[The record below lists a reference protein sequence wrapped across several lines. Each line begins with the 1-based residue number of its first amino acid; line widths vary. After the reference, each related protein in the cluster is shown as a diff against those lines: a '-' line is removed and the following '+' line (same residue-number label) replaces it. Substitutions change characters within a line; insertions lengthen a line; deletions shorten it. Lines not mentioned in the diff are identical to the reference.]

1 MPSPTQESENWR
13 GILWAMLSVLGA
25 SAMAVS
31 VRGASLGLDTRLIVG
46 YRLFF
51 TLIIL
56 GLTLFLIPHL
66 RSKIRFNHPR
76 AHLIR
81 GFLMACSIHFG
92 FYTLSV
98 VPLAAAAIL
107 FATAPIFATI
117 FSVILGRETIGPRR
131 TIAIVVGFLG
141 TIIVMRPSSE
151 LIDINMIYGI
161 ASSIFFGF
169 ALVMSRNL
177 ARTDGPISTL
187 ISTTAIGLIITIP
200 LAAPVFEI
208 TTDLTLILWISVLII
223 FGILR
228 QYADIQAYRYAQAAV
243 IAPISYFR
251 MVLIGVMAFFFFE
264 EIPIL
269 TTYIG
274 AFIVIASTIYI
285 TNRERIAK
293 NLN

>member
-1 MPSPTQESENWR
+1 
-13 GILWAMLSVLGA
+13 MLSVLGA

-66 RSKIRFNHPR
+66 RSEIRFNHPR

-187 ISTTAIGLIITIP
+187 ISSTAIGLIITIP

>member
-66 RSKIRFNHPR
+66 RSEIRFNHPR

-161 ASSIFFGF
+161 TSSIFFGF

-264 EIPIL
+264 EIPVL

-285 TNRERIAK
+285 TNRERVAK

>member
-66 RSKIRFNHPR
+66 RSEIRFNHPR

-161 ASSIFFGF
+161 TSSIFFGF

>member
-1 MPSPTQESENWR
+1 MGHVICFR
-13 GILWAMLSVLGA
+13 CLSYGSFGSGCIARIRYTTYSWLP
-25 SAMAVS
+25 
-31 VRGASLGLDTRLIVG
+31 LI
-46 YRLFF
+46 F

-66 RSKIRFNHPR
+66 RSEIRFNHPR

-161 ASSIFFGF
+161 ASSIFL
-169 ALVMSRNL
+169 ALL
-177 ARTDGPISTL
+177 
-187 ISTTAIGLIITIP
+187 
-200 LAAPVFEI
+200 
-208 TTDLTLILWISVLII
+208 
-223 FGILR
+223 
-228 QYADIQAYRYAQAAV
+228 
-243 IAPISYFR
+243 
-251 MVLIGVMAFFFFE
+251 
-264 EIPIL
+264 
-269 TTYIG
+269 
-274 AFIVIASTIYI
+274 
-285 TNRERIAK
+285 
-293 NLN
+293 